1 MLTGPKAAKLYFNDV
16 RGILVPTGKVHRRND
31 EREQA
36 RAVRWYSGNSGD
48 KCFSFDARTA
58 SGNFE
63 GTDQCKIIHVNVG
76 ISNYGWNISFDN
88 GLFMSFR
95 DLQEYQTRYGQLP
108 ASSGVIIHGQQT
120 LKFSNVEKIV
130 VYEAAQY
137 FTYG

>member
-1 MLTGPKAAKLYFNDV
+1 MLTGPKAAKLYFSDV

-48 KCFSFDARTA
+48 KCFSFDARSA

-76 ISNYGWNISFDN
+76 ISNYGW
-88 GLFMSFR
+88 
-95 DLQEYQTRYGQLP
+95 QEYQTRYGQLP

>member
-1 MLTGPKAAKLYFNDV
+1 
-16 RGILVPTGKVHRRND
+16 
-31 EREQA
+31 
-36 RAVRWYSGNSGD
+36 
-48 KCFSFDARTA
+48 
-58 SGNFE
+58 
-63 GTDQCKIIHVNVG
+63 
-76 ISNYGWNISFDN
+76 
-88 GLFMSFR
+88 MSFR